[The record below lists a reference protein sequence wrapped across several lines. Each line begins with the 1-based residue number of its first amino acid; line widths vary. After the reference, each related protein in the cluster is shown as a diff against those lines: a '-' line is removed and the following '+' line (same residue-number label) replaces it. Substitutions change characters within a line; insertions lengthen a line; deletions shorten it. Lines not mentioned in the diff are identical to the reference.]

1 MALINGVAAGRD
13 QNVGLLRMG
22 AQRYRAF
29 LGDTLVYG
37 ELGPGIAK
45 IKTDAPE
52 TIVVSEGFRT
62 SFLVWLDREPLRNVN
77 IRVQIA
83 DHIRSPIR
91 LVTATR
97 IRFTPHSYN
106 IPIIVTI
113 EANDI
118 PDVTDLY
125 TSLTLSGPANRVSN
139 SVTRQVH
146 VRNDDLLLPRLEL
159 SERALELGTGGDTDS
174 FTARLTLAPSGTVSV
189 SMSALTNATTNP
201 NTLTFLPTGW
211 DVPQTVE
218 VTSHGQGTGT
228 ETLALSPSGGGV
240 NESAEEVTVKIVDKA
255 QVFVSPDSLTLL
267 EGEAKELRVR
277 VINAPENY
285 VVIVRVD
292 EDSPYIYAGPQLL
305 TFTDARDQTV
315 RVTALRDVLQGSE
328 DATAQVRFI
337 LSGGGD
343 NYVKLLPVQVV
354 NTSTTPLLTV
364 SPAYLPMDGGTQA
377 TVEVQLT
384 QRPYGD
390 ATVEVSLP
398 TSVGTV
404 SPARLTFTRDNW
416 NVAQQVLVRAVTLA
430 AGAENVV
437 GELSFVGSGGGLADV
452 AAVSV
457 LVASTGAGQ
466 NSLVVL
472 DSAVTL
478 PAGTAGQVGVQL
490 SGPPVASVSLGQPT
504 FGTVDV
510 AVASDDSAKVSVS
523 PASLTFDENDWNTP
537 KDVTLTAAASASG
550 DTATITLTPSGA
562 GSDGVAREI
571 AVSVTQAAQE
581 GLPFIRY
588 KTRRPLMEPGGPYVR
603 GQYVLSRAPAEPVK
617 MSVTVATPEQLRER
631 GYLFRTNPIVLEDE
645 PVTLLFNASN
655 YNDGLVLATRALAT
669 AKQRFAIL
677 RYEVTE
683 GGPLLVRQSRTEGE
697 SVGFIALDINA
708 EDLNDVRPR
717 FRATGISMSEG
728 ESLTIGVQLEL
739 RPNNPITVRVVEQ
752 SALLSVSGATLN
764 FTPQN
769 WNVPQNITLVARS
782 STSRTAR
789 NFNIYAYASGQG
801 ASPDPAVLP
810 IEVLPGSTADAP
822 LRLAVTFGAI
832 VPDPPGVMRSE
843 AFREVFLSW
852 EGPPETGTTV
862 GFVVLL
868 QGPGGLAINQ
878 GGTDSSGGL
887 RLFYRTSTREVLNAG
902 RSWTATVTR
911 YKEGKRQA
919 SETIAFTPPDVDGT
933 ANVPVIS
940 SDSGPKVPVS
950 FKVSFGARRTR
961 NGVDFIDGIFSWGEP
976 PSLPNSSYVLAFQG
990 PFGTSAGEGRDDMGT
1005 QNTSARFELY
1015 AGEAYTA
1022 SVYAVGSSSDAAT
1035 LAFTTPS

>member
-1 MALINGVAAGRD
+1 MALISGIAAGRD

-37 ELGPGIAK
+37 ELTPGIAK

-97 IRFTPHSYN
+97 IRFTPHTYN

-159 SERALELGTGGDTDS
+159 SERNLELGIGGDTDS
-174 FTARLTLAPSGTVSV
+174 FTARLTLPPSGTVSV
-189 SMSALTNATTNP
+189 SMSALVNATTNP
-201 NTLTFLPTGW
+201 NTLTFGPADW
-211 DVPQTVE
+211 NVPRTVE
-218 VTSHGQGTGT
+218 VTTHGQGTGV
-228 ETLALSPSGGGV
+228 ETLTLSPSGGGV

-267 EGEAKELRVR
+267 EGETKELRVR

-292 EDSPYIYAGPQLL
+292 ENSPYIYAGPQLL

-315 RVTALRDVLQGSE
+315 RVSALRNVLQGGE

-354 NTSTTPLLTV
+354 NTSATPLLTV

-377 TVEVQLT
+377 TVAVRLT

-398 TSVGTV
+398 TALGTV

-416 NVAQQVLVRAVTLA
+416 NVAQQVLVRAITLA

-466 NSLVVL
+466 NRLILGS
-472 DSAVTL
+472 SAVSV
-478 PAGTAGQVGVQL
+478 AASASVQVGVQL
-490 SGPPVASVSLGQPT
+490 DRPPITGFTLGQPT
-504 FGTVDV
+504 DGIVNV
-510 AVASDDSAKVSVS
+510 ALASGDASKVSVS
-523 PASLTFDENDWNTP
+523 PASMTFDTDDWDTP
-537 KDVTLTAAASASG
+537 KAITLTAAAG
-550 DTATITLTPSGA
+550 TAGEDITITLTPSG
-562 GSDGVAREI
+562 GNSDGVAREVVANVI
-571 AVSVTQAAQE
+571 AEAAGE
-581 GLPFIRY
+581 LPILRY
-588 KTRRPLMEPGGPYVR
+588 KTRRPVMVPGGPYVR
-603 GQYVLSRAPAEPVK
+603 GQYTLTHEPAAPVEITA
-617 MSVTVATPEQLRER
+617 TVATAEELRER
-631 GYLFRTNPIVLEDE
+631 GYTFSTNPIVLEDA
-645 PVTLLFNASN
+645 PVTLRFDKDN
-655 YNDGLVLATRALAT
+655 YDDGLVLATRALAS
-669 AKQRFAIL
+669 AKQRGGIL
-677 RYEVTE
+677 RYRVTQGELGSNYQGRLGLPTGFIPVDIAAE
-683 GGPLLVRQSRTEGE
+683 GLNDIFPVWLASNIILADGE
-697 SVGFIALDINA
+697 SMAV
-708 EDLNDVRPR
+708 
-717 FRATGISMSEG
+717 
-728 ESLTIGVQLEL
+728 GVQLRQ
-739 RPNNPITVRVVEQ
+739 RPTHPITVRVVEQ
-752 SALLSVSGATLN
+752 SARLSVSGATLN
-764 FTPQN
+764 FTPPN
-769 WNVPQNITLVARS
+769 WNVPQYVTLVARS
-782 STSRTAR
+782 NTSQVART
-789 NFNIYAYASGQG
+789 FNIYAYASGQD
-801 ASPDPAVLP
+801 ASSDPAVL
-810 IEVLPGSTADAP
+810 EVEVTPAATVDAP
-822 LRLAVTFGAI
+822 LNLAVTFGNVSYA
-832 VPDPPGVMRSE
+832 PDDPAQRHP
-843 AFREVFLSW
+843 FRETWLSW
-852 EGPPETGTTV
+852 EGPPEVGTTV
-862 GFVVLL
+862 GFVVTFTTANGVSL
-868 QGPGGLAINQ
+868 GFGGIDPIGN
-878 GGTDSSGGL
+878 L
-887 RLFYRTSTREVLNAG
+887 RLYYRTSAMEILNAG
-902 RSWTATVTR
+902 IEWTATVTR
-911 YKEGKRQA
+911 YKGLSRQA
-919 SETIAFTPPDVDGT
+919 SETLTFTPQ
-933 ANVPVIS
+933 A
-940 SDSGPKVPVS
+940 
-950 FKVSFGARRTR
+950 
-961 NGVDFIDGIFSWGEP
+961 
-976 PSLPNSSYVLAFQG
+976 
-990 PFGTSAGEGRDDMGT
+990 
-1005 QNTSARFELY
+1005 
-1015 AGEAYTA
+1015 
-1022 SVYAVGSSSDAAT
+1022 
-1035 LAFTTPS
+1035 

>member
-1 MALINGVAAGRD
+1 MPLINGIAAGRD

-62 SFLVWLDREPLRNVN
+62 SFLVWLDREPTRNVN

-139 SVTRQVH
+139 SITRQVH

-159 SERALELGTGGDTDS
+159 SERALELGAGGDTDS

-201 NTLTFLPTGW
+201 NTLTFGPTDW
-211 DVPQTVE
+211 NAPQTVE
-218 VTSHGQGTGT
+218 VTSHGQGTGV

-240 NESAEEVTVKIVDKA
+240 NESAEEVTIKIADKA
-255 QVFVSPDSLTLL
+255 QVSVSPDSLTLL
-267 EGEAKELRVR
+267 EGETKELRVR

-315 RVTALRDVLQGSE
+315 RVTALRNVLQGSE

-354 NTSTTPLLTV
+354 NTSATPLLTV

-398 TSVGTV
+398 TAVGTV

-430 AGAENVV
+430 AGAKDVV

-457 LVASTGAGQ
+457 LVASTGAKQ
-466 NSLVVL
+466 NSLVL
-472 DSAVTL
+472 SSGAVSVA
-478 PAGTAGQVGVQL
+478 AGMSGQVEARL
-490 SGPPVASVSLGQPT
+490 NNPPVAQVTLGQPT
-504 FGTVDV
+504 FGTVTV
-510 AVASDDSAKVSVS
+510 AVASDNANVVAT
-523 PASLTFDENDWNTP
+523 PASLTFDGDDWDTP
-537 KDVTLTAAASASG
+537 QDVTFAADIGAEGETAMV
-550 DTATITLTPSGA
+550 TLTPSGD
-562 GSDGVAREI
+562 GSDGTAKTVTVTVAMAE
-571 AVSVTQAAQE
+571 
-581 GLPFIRY
+581 LPY
-588 KTRRPLMEPGGPYVR
+588 LRRKSQSNVRTLVPGGPYVEELH
-603 GQYVLSRAPAEPVK
+603 VLSMQPVAPVAVRVTKASAADLRAVK
-617 MSVTVATPEQLRER
+617 FPTTI
-631 GYLFRTNPIVLEDE
+631 NPIVLQGD
-645 PVTLLFNASN
+645 PVTLAFDENN
-655 YNDGLVLATRALAT
+655 YDDGLPLSARALADT
-669 AKQRFAIL
+669 DQSFGLLK
-677 RYEVTE
+677 YEAPA
-683 GGPLLVRQSRTEGE
+683 GKLS
-697 SVGFIALDINA
+697 SDSGFILLDIA
-708 EDLNDVRPR
+708 PEDLNEVRPR

-739 RPNNPITVRVVEQ
+739 PPDNPITVRVVEQ

-801 ASPDPAVLP
+801 ASPDPAVLS
-810 IEVLPGSTADAP
+810 IEVLPGSTVDAP
-822 LRLAVTFGAI
+822 LNLAVTFGAI
-832 VPDPPGVMRSE
+832 VPDPPGVTRSE

-852 EGPPETGTTV
+852 EGPPETGVTV

-868 QGPGGLAINQ
+868 QGPGGLAISR
-878 GGTDSSGGL
+878 GGTDPSGSL
-887 RLFYRTSTREVLNAG
+887 RLFYRTSTREVLNVN

-911 YKEGKRQA
+911 YKEGRKQA

-940 SDSGPKVPVS
+940 SDSGPRVPVS

-961 NGVDFIDGIFSWGEP
+961 NGVDFIDGVFSWGEP
-976 PSLPNSSYVLAFQG
+976 PSLPNSSYVLEFQG

-1035 LAFTTPS
+1035 LTFTTPS

>member
-1 MALINGVAAGRD
+1 MALVNGVAAGRD
-13 QNVGLLRMG
+13 RNVGLLRMG

-83 DHIRSPIR
+83 DHVRNPIR

-159 SERALELGTGGDTDS
+159 SERALELGAGGDTDS

-189 SMSALTNATTNP
+189 SMSTLTNATTNP

-211 DVPQTVE
+211 NVPQAVE
-218 VTSHGQGTGT
+218 VTTHGQGTGV
-228 ETLALSPSGGGV
+228 ETLTLSPSGGGV
-240 NESAEEVTVKIVDKA
+240 NESAEEVTIEIVDKA

-267 EGEAKELRVR
+267 EGETKELRVR

-305 TFTDARDQTV
+305 TFTDARDQAV

-354 NTSTTPLLTV
+354 NTDATPLLTV

-457 LVASTGAGQ
+457 LVASTGASQ

-472 DSAVTL
+472 STAVTL
-478 PAGTAGQVGVQL
+478 TAGTAGQVGVQL

-510 AVASDDSAKVSVS
+510 AVASDDSAKVSAR

-537 KDVTLTAAASASG
+537 KDITLTAAESTSD

-571 AVSVTQAAQE
+571 AVSVE
-581 GLPFIRY
+581 GIAPEMPKPDELPIFWY
-588 KTRRPLMEPGGPYVR
+588 KTNRRYVLVPGGSYFR
-603 GQYVLSRAPAEPVK
+603 GQYVLTREPAAPVE
-617 MSVTVATPEQLRER
+617 MQVTVATPTELEET
-631 GYLFRTNPIVLEDE
+631 GYTFSTNPIVLEHE
-645 PVTLLFNASN
+645 PVTLRFDENN
-655 YNDGLVLATRALAT
+655 YDDGLVLSTRALAS
-669 AKQRFAIL
+669 AKQRFAVLKYQVTQGEL
-677 RYEVTE
+677 R
-683 GGPLLVRQSRTEGE
+683 RQTSRRQPG
-697 SVGFIALDINA
+697 VGFVVLDIAA
-708 EDLNDVRPR
+708 EGLNDVHPI
-717 FRATGISMSEG
+717 FRATSISMSEG
-728 ESLTIGVQLEL
+728 DSVTIGVQLEL
-739 RPNNPITVRVVEQ
+739 RPNNPITVRIVEQ
-752 SALLSVSGATLN
+752 SALLSVSGATLQ

-769 WNVPQNITLVARS
+769 WNVAQNITLMAMT
-782 STSRTAR
+782 STSRTAAR

-810 IEVLPGSTADAP
+810 IEVLSGSTVDAP

-832 VPDPPGVMRSE
+832 VPDPPGIMRDE

-862 GFVVLL
+862 GFVVVLE
-868 QGPGGLAINQ
+868 GPGGSGVGL
-878 GGTDSSGGL
+878 GGL
-887 RLFYRTSTREVLNAG
+887 DSRGDLQLIYRTSTREVLSAG
-902 RSWTATVTR
+902 HSWTATVTR
-911 YKEGKRQA
+911 YKEGVRQA
-919 SETIAFTPPDVDGT
+919 SETIAFTPPDADGT
-933 ANVPVIS
+933 VNIPVVS
-940 SDSGPKVPVS
+940 SDSGPKVPAS

-961 NGVDFIDGIFSWGEP
+961 NGVDFIDGVFSWGAASQSP
-976 PSLPNSSYVLAFQG
+976 RRALRTRVPRTFWHGSRRRP
-990 PFGTSAGEGRDDMGT
+990 GRNG
-1005 QNTSARFELY
+1005 NTKHFCQI
-1015 AGEAYTA
+1015 
-1022 SVYAVGSSSDAAT
+1022 
-1035 LAFTTPS
+1035 